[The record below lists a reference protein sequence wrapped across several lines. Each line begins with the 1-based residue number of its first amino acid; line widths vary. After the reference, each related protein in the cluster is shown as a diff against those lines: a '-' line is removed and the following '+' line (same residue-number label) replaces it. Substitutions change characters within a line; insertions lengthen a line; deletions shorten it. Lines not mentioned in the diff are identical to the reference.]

1 MQFVARTLR
10 HLAVRYLVE
19 STWSNQDTARQNAA
33 EASAELQKRS
43 QDLADIDAYF
53 RERGILCDGFD
64 ETGPSHGRKGA

>member
-1 MQFVARTLR
+1 MPRR
-10 HLAVRYLVE
+10 HTVRL
-19 STWSNQDTARQNAA
+19 NAA